1 MNIGQGNIE
10 PLILRALVRKLVAKD
25 IISTDDLTDL
35 LLDAARHADLVVGNN
50 LTQQESLHMVESD
63 LLPAFLKD

>member
-1 MNIGQGNIE
+1 MQLGQGNIE

-25 IISTDDLTDL
+25 IISTDDLKDL
-35 LLDAARHADLVVGNN
+35 LLDAAQHADLVVGNN
-50 LTQQESLHMVESD
+50 LTREEALHMVEGD